1 MTTELPF
8 WRRKTLAEMSHDEW
22 ESLCDGC
29 GKCCLHKLEDEETGE
44 IVYTDVA
51 CRLLDLTRCR
61 CRHYRRRHELVPGC
75 ARLGPDRLDELRRM
89 PSSCAYR
96 LLHEGKDLPWWH
108 PLSRATA
115 APSTRRRPRCAS
127 GRWQR
132 TTWTRASWSS
142 GWFPGRPE
150 PCEAGEMRRPVA
162 GLNFFV
168 QRTINPLQAA
178 RQAPN

>member
-1 MTTELPF
+1 MMTELPF

-44 IVYTDVA
+44 IAYTDVA

-108 PLSRATA
+108 PLVSGDRRTVHEAAASVRFRALA
-115 APSTRRRPRCAS
+115 EGDVDESELERRVV
-127 GRWQR
+127 
-132 TTWTRASWSS
+132 SW
-142 GWFPGRPE
+142 P
-150 PCEAGEMRRPVA
+150 A
-162 GLNFFV
+162 
-168 QRTINPLQAA
+168 
-178 RQAPN
+178 